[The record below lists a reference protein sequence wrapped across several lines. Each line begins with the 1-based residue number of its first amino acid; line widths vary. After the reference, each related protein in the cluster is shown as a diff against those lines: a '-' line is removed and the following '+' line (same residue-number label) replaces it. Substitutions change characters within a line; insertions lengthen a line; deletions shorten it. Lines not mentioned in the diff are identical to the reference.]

1 MQLFREISEMVNL
14 KSDTRRRLH
23 GSKICRFEILKSR
36 IIFGLE
42 SYQYADPEI
51 FDLENLEI

>member
-1 MQLFREISEMVNL
+1 MFREISEMVNL
-14 KSDTRRRLH
+14 KSDTRRRH

>member
-14 KSDTRRRLH
+14 KSDTRRRH

>member
-1 MQLFREISEMVNL
+1 MSEMVNL